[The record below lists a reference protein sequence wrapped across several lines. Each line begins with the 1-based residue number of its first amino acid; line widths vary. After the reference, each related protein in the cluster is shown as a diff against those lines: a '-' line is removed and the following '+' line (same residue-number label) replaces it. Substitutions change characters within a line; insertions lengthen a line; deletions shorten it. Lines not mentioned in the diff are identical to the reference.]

1 MQHIFSATNMAQK
14 LLPGWFNQFRVF
26 WGSGNLN
33 FDIPILHHLHLHRR
47 HFTSLILVLNLT
59 ISSFSSIKM
68 SSTIPS
74 IDATTPLLQSV
85 SEVLDRHGEQLPKSE
100 PEHAV
105 QKWHNPIINT
115 WRVLATSFSFIVVGA
130 NDAIYGVRHD

>member
-1 MQHIFSATNMAQK
+1 
-14 LLPGWFNQFRVF
+14 
-26 WGSGNLN
+26 
-33 FDIPILHHLHLHRR
+33 
-47 HFTSLILVLNLT
+47 
-59 ISSFSSIKM
+59 M

>member
-1 MQHIFSATNMAQK
+1 
-14 LLPGWFNQFRVF
+14 
-26 WGSGNLN
+26 
-33 FDIPILHHLHLHRR
+33 
-47 HFTSLILVLNLT
+47 
-59 ISSFSSIKM
+59 M

-85 SEVLDRHGEQLPKSE
+85 SEVLDRHVNGVSLPKSE

-115 WRVLATSFSFIVVGA
+115 WRVLATFFSFMVVGA
-130 NDAIYGVRHD
+130 NDAIYGVRHDSLPSHL

>member
-1 MQHIFSATNMAQK
+1 MAQK